1 MRQNRRVRYGVTLF
15 PTDRSIGVVELA
27 RALEERGLDSLWLPE
42 HTHIP
47 TSRRTPW
54 PVAPDRP
61 IDEKYKRSLDPLVA
75 LAAAAVA
82 TERLRLG
89 TGILLAAQRDPI
101 VTAKALASV
110 DHVSGGRLAVGVGFG
125 WNEDEMEH
133 HGVEYRTRR
142 ARAREHVLA
151 MRRLW
156 EDEEAEFHGR
166 FVDFSPSWSWP
177 KPVQQPLPVLVG
189 GAAGPKL
196 FAHIAEYAQG
206 WIPIGGRGLREAIP
220 RLREAVAEA
229 GRDPS
234 ALEVAPMAVV
244 PDAGKFDHYEDI
256 GCTEVVIDLPS
267 APADV
272 VLPRLDDYAAMVAAR
287 RSPQPPGA
295 VTGR

>member
-1 MRQNRRVRYGVTLF
+1 MRFGVTLF

-27 RALEERGLDSLWLPE
+27 RAVEERGLDSLWLPE

-61 IDEKYKRSLDPLVA
+61 IDEKYLRALDPLVA
-75 LAAAAVA
+75 LTAAAMA
-82 TERLRLG
+82 TTTLRLG
-89 TGILLAAQRDPI
+89 TGILLVAQRDPI
-101 VTAKALASV
+101 VTAKAIASLDHLA
-110 DHVSGGRLAVGVGFG
+110 GGRTAFGIGFG

-133 HGVEYRTRR
+133 HGVEYRRRR
-142 ARAREHVLA
+142 AKGREHVLA

-156 EDEEAEFHGR
+156 EDDEAEFHGE

-177 KPVQQPLPVLVG
+177 KPVQRPLPVLVG

-196 FAHIAEYAQG
+196 FQHIAEYANG
-206 WIPIGGRGLREAIP
+206 WIPIGGAGLREAIP

-229 GRDPS
+229 GRGD
-234 ALEVAPMAVV
+234 ADELEIAPMAVQ
-244 PDAGKFDHYEDI
+244 PDPGKLDHYRNI
-256 GCTEVVIDLPS
+256 GCTEVVFDLPA

-272 VLPRLDDYAAMVAAR
+272 VLPILDRYASLVAGA
-287 RSPQPPGA
+287 SPS
-295 VTGR
+295 